1 MPGQTEAGTGVGT
14 WGLALNRD
22 GRHNR
27 NQNGMKSSASIGGSG
42 KAADIK
48 RATATELKTRPSL
61 ADNCAAL
68 NGEGSLMP
76 TRSVS
81 SETVRAHALGVS
93 LETRPEDDMERF
105 IRMDKERL
113 IHRHMQEVVTLKAE
127 IEGSQAKASELWDE
141 IRYRRTITDR
151 LWLTVFGLALV
162 VAYLFVRDIGC
173 K

>member
-1 MPGQTEAGTGVGT
+1 
-14 WGLALNRD
+14 
-22 GRHNR
+22 
-27 NQNGMKSSASIGGSG
+27 MKSGASVNGSS
-42 KAADIK
+42 KAADTK

-61 ADNCAAL
+61 ADTCAAL
-68 NGEGSLMP
+68 IGEGPLMP

-162 VAYLFVRDIGC
+162 VTYLFVRDVGC
-173 K
+173 R